1 MASEETKMLFIN
13 ATQAQEFKENKNDQN
28 WALKELIGT
37 LANILY
43 ENRSKNHPMQVGLLI
58 CWERW
63 RLRDIAGIRKDT
75 HMVG

>member
-43 ENRSKNHPMQVGLLI
+43 ENRSKKPSNAGWFANLLGAMEAQRY
-58 CWERW
+58 CW
-63 RLRDIAGIRKDT
+63 D
-75 HMVG
+75 